1 MSQFTK
7 FWKGNVSMD
16 KSHSKSEDEN
26 EADVKTE
33 KSAGDKFVPYVRS
46 LQRQGADE
54 DQAFDECVKKYGNQV
69 REISDAIKQVL
80 GKSEDTNKST
90 NPSVKDLNGSYQ
102 IVEDDILDL
111 IYDGEINEA
120 IYKIMDR
127 YNTSPSEAQKV
138 VRQYK

>member
-1 MSQFTK
+1 MSNFTN
-7 FWKGNVSMD
+7 FWKNSITIGKGNVENGVRGLAQSAKESGKTKEEIKNHLKFAMHGKDVDVD
-16 KSHSKSEDEN
+16 KIVDS
-26 EADVKTE
+26 V
-33 KSAGDKFVPYVRS
+33 F
-46 LQRQGADE
+46 
-54 DQAFDECVKKYGNQV
+54 
-69 REISDAIKQVL
+69 